1 MWRSKSKSRGFAG
14 RFNAKTQRS
23 EDLRPEHDD
32 EEDKAMMTKMETMWI
47 GILYGIQKWTR
58 RKLARAYLRYARRVV
73 ERSVARQQAWL
84 N

>member
-1 MWRSKSKSRGFAG
+1 
-14 RFNAKTQRS
+14 
-23 EDLRPEHDD
+23 
-32 EEDKAMMTKMETMWI
+32 MMTKMETMWI

-73 ERSVARQQAWL
+73 ERSVPRQQAWL